1 MKELIQDLEKL
12 FEQESEENALKLTKE
27 NLEKLLEIRDNDD
40 EGDLVK
46 IGKLQDLLCYQVE
59 VYLENIQNEV
69 EKARAIQ
76 EAFQK
81 LDEQIDEE
89 TYY

>member
-1 MKELIQDLEKL
+1 MKEFIQNLEKL

>member
-1 MKELIQDLEKL
+1 MKEFIQNLEKL
-12 FEQESEENALKLTKE
+12 FEQETEENALKLTKE
-27 NLEKLLEIRDNDD
+27 NLEQLLEIRDNND

-59 VYLENIQNEV
+59 IYLENIQNKV

-76 EAFQK
+76 EAFHK
-81 LDEQIDEE
+81 LDEKIDEE
-89 TYY
+89 IYY